1 MIKWYRLIKWIK
13 EQRKN
18 GHYSF
23 SVVTNKD
30 EFIIY
35 IHQTN
40 EELRIKY

>member
-1 MIKWYRLIKWIK
+1 MFKWYKLIKWIK
-13 EQRKN
+13 KQRKT
-18 GHYSF
+18 GQYSF
-23 SVVTNKD
+23 SVITNKD